1 MKVSIIVP
9 VYNSEKTL
17 SRCLNSL
24 VSQTLSEIEIIVIND
39 GSTDKSLLII
49 ENFLKQ
55 FPNKIK
61 YISRKNKGI
70 GFTRNE
76 GIKLARGDYL
86 GFVDSDDFVEVDMYE
101 KMYKRILDENAD
113 IAVCNYKIVDGSNQK
128 NVIVNISNNT
138 NLYLKPEM
146 INLMDFAPWNKIYKK
161 SLFDNIKFPEN
172 LKYEDLNT
180 IIKVFSKAK
189 KIVKLD
195 SYCYYYMISP
205 KGETITI
212 NDKIFD
218 IFLILDDLLKYFS
231 NDNKKIKKQLKIL
244 CCRKLFV
251 YTELSLK
258 NENINFTKKFLDRV
272 YDYLNKNFRH
282 WKLEYIINSNN
293 IKTLGLRLFQL
304 NKKIYYLHLSKK
316 LKKIKKRM
324 EA

>member
-1 MKVSIIVP
+1 MKISVIVP
-9 VYNSEKTL
+9 AYNSESTIE
-17 SRCLNSL
+17 RCLKSL
-24 VSQTLSEIEIIVIND
+24 IKQTYNNMEIIVIND
-39 GSTDKSLLII
+39 GSTDKTDEII
-49 ENFLKQ
+49 RRIVAENFD
-55 FPNKIK
+55 KIK
-61 YISRKNKGI
+61 YISRENKGI

-76 GIKLARGDYL
+76 GLKNATGDL
-86 GFVDSDDFVEVDMYE
+86 IGFTDSDDFVEPDMFE
-101 KMYKRILDENAD
+101 KMFLKMTESNAD
-113 IAVCNYKIVDGSNQK
+113 IVICNYNVCNLNSKNKVDIKLPNIVLFDDYPQIINKI
-128 NVIVNISNNT
+128 
-138 NLYLKPEM
+138 
-146 INLMDFAPWNKIYKK
+146 DFAPWNKLYKK
-161 SLFDNIKFPEN
+161 ELFNDVFFPEN

-304 NKKIYYLHLSKK
+304 NKKIYYLHLNKK